1 MTFTG
6 LLLVHAAQANMAF
19 QIGSRSYF
27 ICVLLIDVVLD
38 GDRTILREV
47 FWGDLYQI
55 GEGRL
60 YRLVSFWLGS
70 EKTLCKAR
78 ERSNATDKNEHG
90 ESN

>member
-1 MTFTG
+1 MNDLYRTAVSTCCTSEHGISDRKPF
-6 LLLVHAAQANMAF
+6 
-19 QIGSRSYF
+19 
-27 ICVLLIDVVLD
+27 VLDVVLD